1 MSRLTKHFLVNVA
14 LALLLMPWFCSC
26 VTRSQ
31 ANAQAREAYMSGR
44 NSVLTSLA
52 GEGKVVVIEGPVEHP
67 NVPWVEGLTLAQAI
81 ATAQYNGRH
90 NPHAIAITREG
101 ESMIINPH
109 DLLSGHTILLQP
121 GDAVMIRE

>member
-1 MSRLTKHFLVNVA
+1 MNRLPKHLFVSAA
-14 LALLLMPWFCSC
+14 LALLLLPWLGSC

-31 ANAQAREAYMSGR
+31 ANAQARQAYLNGR
-44 NSVLTSLA
+44 NSVLASLA

-90 NPHAIAITREG
+90 NPKVITITRQG
-101 ESMIINPH
+101 EAISVNPH
-109 DLLSGHTILLQP
+109 ALLTGRAVLLQP
-121 GDAVMIRE
+121 GDAVKIRE